1 MYVASV
7 GIDEQMSQR
16 LWSILAVQEHRWGLG
31 CAGEGALIWSRLCTQ
46 RNRALYPL
54 LAVFLLALIIRAVF
68 VFHTAGMNLH
78 YDSDYFDEVA
88 RNILAGKGHIAYD
101 VMGADRQSLMAPLY
115 PAFLAGLFLFGHSW
129 LAVQLCQ
136 SVLGAMT
143 CVLVYL
149 VGKRLANPRVG
160 CIASLASAMY
170 PFLVVLTR
178 ELMSETLF
186 IFVLTAWM
194 WFVARQDF
202 ESLMTPK
209 RQAISGILQ
218 GIFTL
223 IRALTLLL
231 PGWVL
236 VWQALQARRIGGKVL
251 RASSV
256 MVIFFVLTLIPW
268 TIRNYVVHN
277 AFVPVATE
285 GGEML
290 WIFKV
295 KLKGLVPPTD
305 EPYLPREWYALPE
318 AERSSLAM
326 RETWRVFTE
335 QPVKF
340 IKNAF
345 VGSLALFRPFNPT
358 DEHFNLPL
366 GVLLPTALVGAVL
379 WIREKKEWMPPHH
392 LLPCFFWF
400 MAFLTYGQTRFIVP
414 LLPSLFIAAAF
425 GLDALWRRGWRV
437 SVGVMGSI
445 LGFNLLLGLFFPQI
459 RDLAEGPLK
468 SFLLQ

>member
-1 MYVASV
+1 M
-7 GIDEQMSQR
+7 
-16 LWSILAVQEHRWGLG
+16 
-31 CAGEGALIWSRLCTQ
+31 IWDRLCTQ
-46 RNRALYPL
+46 RDRALYPL
-54 LAVFLLALIIRAVF
+54 LATFLLALTIRAVF
-68 VFHTAGMNLH
+68 VFYMGGMDFH
-78 YDSDYFDEVA
+78 YDDFGYFDEVA

-115 PAFLAGLFLFGHSW
+115 PAFLAGIFLLFGRNW
-129 LAVQLCQ
+129 LAVQWSQ
-136 SVLGAMT
+136 SVLGAIT

-160 CIASLASAMY
+160 CIASLISAMY

-178 ELMSETLF
+178 ELLSETLF
-186 IFVLTAWM
+186 VFVLTAWM
-194 WFVARQDF
+194 WFVVRQDS

-218 GIFTL
+218 GLFTL
-223 IRALTLLL
+223 TRAVTLLL

-236 VWQALQARRIGGKVL
+236 VWQWLQARKIGGRAL
-251 RASSV
+251 RASLV
-256 MVIFFVLTLIPW
+256 MVVFFVLTLTPW
-268 TIRNYVVHN
+268 TARNYLVHN

-305 EPYLPREWYALPE
+305 EPYLPQEWYALPE
-318 AERSSLAM
+318 AERSNLAM
-326 RETWRVFTE
+326 QEAWRVFTE

-345 VGSLALFRPFNPT
+345 VGSLALFRPFDPT
-358 DEHFNLPL
+358 DEHFNLSL
-366 GVLLPTALVGAVL
+366 GLLLPTALVGAVL
-379 WIREKKEWMPPHH
+379 WIRERKEWMPLHH
-392 LLPCFFWF
+392 LLPCYFWF
-400 MAFLTYGQTRFIVP
+400 MAFLTYGHTRFVVP

-425 GLDALWRRGWRV
+425 GLDALWRRGWHIL
-437 SVGVMGSI
+437 VGVVGSI
-445 LGFNLLLGLFFPQI
+445 VGLNLLTVLFFPQI
-459 RDLAEGPLK
+459 RDFVEGPLK
-468 SFLLQ
+468 SFLLR